1 MVSLRKYPI
10 LTQQFI
16 MKRTVQSIIC
26 KRLILCLVCLSGGWS
41 VIAAQNLKGLSP
53 QDRLR
58 LSSANENFRA
68 EFYVPALEDYGRL
81 SRDNP
86 GLPTLKF
93 FYGRTLCHLS
103 RFEDALATLEEVWQ
117 ADSLSHKD
125 LRFYL
130 GWMKF
135 RYGQL
140 DESRGLL
147 SRYLTTLPRRLRKDH
162 EATVMLSQIAV
173 ANTLMANPYRAP
185 LTGLDFINTE
195 YDESGASLTADG
207 YTMVF
212 TASRPENKGGK
223 QDPNTGAYFQDI
235 YITYK
240 DSNTGVWEDPFLLP
254 GQVNTEGHDAALSIS
269 ADGNVLFTFSSAK
282 GGGDIMY
289 SRVKKNGEWREPQP
303 LEGGVNSSYFE
314 SSASLSADSKLL
326 FYISERRA
334 RGAKGMGDVWVAS
347 RKKRYE
353 YENPQPIPVL
363 NTWLDE
369 NSVFIHPNGEILYFS
384 SNRGESMGGY
394 DIFYSRKKGSSWT
407 APINMGSPINSVG
420 DEIYFYVTPDGEKA
434 YLTSRR
440 PESNGYSY
448 DIFEVDLSAYVYP
461 DPELPGRSDES
472 VTVPSAPTVSI
483 VKGKIISREK
493 AEPLSVMIQFFNEAG
508 ELVNEIESGD
518 GGNYLTTLPES
529 GNYTLL
535 IEAEGF
541 VPVRETFFMPRTEG
555 KTEIVVKAYVLEK
568 Q

>member
-1 MVSLRKYPI
+1 
-10 LTQQFI
+10 
-16 MKRTVQSIIC
+16 MKLIVQPFTF
-26 KRLILCLVCLSGGWS
+26 KRLSIWLICLLGSFSTGYT
-41 VIAAQNLKGLSP
+41 QNLKGISP
-53 QDRLR
+53 QDRFR
-58 LSSANENFRA
+58 LSTAHENFRA
-68 EFYVPALEDYGRL
+68 DFFLPALEDYDKLARE
-81 SRDNP
+81 NP
-86 GLPTLKF
+86 GIPVLKF
-93 FYGRTLCHLS
+93 FYGRTLSHLS
-103 RFEDALATLEEVWQ
+103 RYEEALTALEETWQ
-117 ADSLSHKD
+117 VDSLCHKD

-140 DESRGLL
+140 DEARGFL
-147 SRYLTTLPRRLRKDH
+147 SRYLSSLPKRLRKDH
-162 EATVMLSQIAV
+162 EASVMLAQLDV
-173 ANTLMANPYRAP
+173 ANTLMANPYRAS

-195 YDESGASLTADG
+195 YPESGASLTADG

-212 TASRPENKGGK
+212 TASRPENKGGT
-223 QDPNTGAYFQDI
+223 QDPNTGIYFQDI
-235 YITYK
+235 YVVFK
-240 DSNTGVWEDPFLLP
+240 DSNTGVWEDPFPLP

-269 ADGNVLFTFSSAK
+269 ADGNVLFTFSSAR

-289 SRVKKNGEWREPQP
+289 SRIKKNGEWREPQP
-303 LEGGVNSSYFE
+303 IEGAVNSSYFE
-314 SSASLSADSKLL
+314 SSASLSADAKLL
-326 FYISERRA
+326 FYVSERP
-334 RGAKGMGDVWVAS
+334 GKGTKGQGDVWVAA

-353 YENPQPIPVL
+353 YENPQPITIL

-394 DIFYSRKKGSSWT
+394 DIFYSRKIGSAWT

-440 PESNGYSY
+440 PESMGYSY
-448 DIFEVDLSAYVYP
+448 DIYEVDLSAYVYP
-461 DPELPGRSDES
+461 DPELPGSDDS
-472 VTVPSAPTVSI
+472 QPVPSSPTVSM

-493 AEPLSVMIQFFNEAG
+493 AEPLSLTIQFFNEEG
-508 ELVNEIESGD
+508 ELINEVESGD
-518 GGNYLTTLPES
+518 GGNYLTTLPAS
-529 GNYTLL
+529 GNYTIV

-555 KTEIVVKAYVLEK
+555 KTETVVKAYVLEK